1 MDFPLKVPF
10 PRRLGALSTCLVTS
24 ILFQFIYLVTHRSST
39 LGLPGVGTQQI
50 GRTEVRIQERAI
62 ILAIRSPLL

>member
-39 LGLPGVGTQQI
+39 LGQI